1 MRVANKLTPETKNK
15 TTKPGHGLGKNQVKT
30 LQLLVPKSK
39 RLGGYTEDTRESA
52 PSCLCGA
59 DSSQASIQQIKK
71 IRQDNGLHRVVY
83 MAKTKA
89 NTQQIKRGCQHKDN
103 MQSCSHGKVESKTK
117 YSASQITLI
126 AWTTHPKNKQGIQ
139 VERTSAKNLHSK
151 GSIMSYYKARAQ
163 KSITSNVIIRG
174 RDNNI
179 KIIYNS
185 TG

>member
-15 TTKPGHGLGKNQVKT
+15 TTKPRHGLGKNQAKT

-59 DSSQASIQQIKK
+59 DRSQ
-71 IRQDNGLHRVVY
+71 
-83 MAKTKA
+83 A
-89 NTQQIKRGCQHKDN
+89 NTQQIKRGCRHKDN

-151 GSIMSYYKARAQ
+151 GSIMSYYKARA
-163 KSITSNVIIRG
+163 
-174 RDNNI
+174 
-179 KIIYNS
+179 
-185 TG
+185 